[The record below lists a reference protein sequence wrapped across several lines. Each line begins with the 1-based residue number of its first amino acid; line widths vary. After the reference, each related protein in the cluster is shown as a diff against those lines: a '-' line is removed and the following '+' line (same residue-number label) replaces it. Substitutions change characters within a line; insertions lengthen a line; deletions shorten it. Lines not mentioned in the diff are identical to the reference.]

1 MSMSW
6 QLVVVVVAVRRRWSG
21 GRVAISGAEVV
32 VVVVANDEGCPS
44 HLLGSVSWQYAYLM
58 ASITSARHS
67 ESSSVLSNTK
77 ACCAFPCNLVQR
89 IRVEGQNVRLTMFEI
104 VMLDWRTRYMRCEE
118 LGKVASSLDESSDRR
133 SLI

>member
-1 MSMSW
+1 MSW
-6 QLVVVVVAVRRRWSG
+6 QLVVVVVAVRRCWSG
-21 GRVAISGAEVV
+21 GRVAVSGAE

-44 HLLGSVSWQYAYLM
+44 RSLGSVTWQYAYLM

-89 IRVEGQNVRLTMFEI
+89 IWVEGQNLRLTMFKI
-104 VMLDWRTRYMRCEE
+104 VVLDWRARYMRCEE
-118 LGKVASSLDESSDRR
+118 LGKVASSLDESSVRR
-133 SLI
+133 SLIRD